1 LEDFAPCEDQN
12 PSGIHPWEQVMS
24 GSRQYTKVS
33 RTSWGQRLMQSIAG
47 VVGGIVLVLASIG
60 GLWWNEGRAVNT
72 AKGLKEGSAA
82 VSSINADQVDP
93 GNSGQLVH
101 LSGQAVSAEVLRD
114 PVLGVAETAIALVR
128 EVEMYQWREESRT
141 ETRTTMGGAEERVT
155 TYSYRPEWSSRHID
169 SARFNQAGAHRNPAG
184 FPIESETRRADNV
197 TVGAFRLNSALIAQI
212 RESQP
217 FELDA
222 EHAANLPEGFRERA
236 NADQPGWL
244 YIGNPMMPEIGDM
257 RIRLQ
262 LVRDQPV
269 SLLARQVDNSFEPHV
284 TSHGTT
290 IQRLM
295 PGTLSADAM
304 FDQMVRENTIMTWA
318 MRLGGIVLMV
328 IGFGLILKPIRVTF
342 DVLPIL
348 GSIAGAG
355 IGLVSL
361 ISGLVLSLTTIGLAW
376 LFYRPLLSIV
386 LFAVCGGLI
395 WFGRRKLAERKA
407 ASEGVVS
414 MTEEPATG
422 N

>member
-1 LEDFAPCEDQN
+1 MGPA
-12 PSGIHPWEQVMS
+12 G
-24 GSRQYTKVS
+24 QYTKVT
-33 RTSWGQRLMQSIAG
+33 RVSWGQRLMQSIAG
-47 VVGGIVLVLASIG
+47 VVGGIVLVLASVG

-82 VSSINADQVDP
+82 VTSISADQIDP
-93 GNSGQLVH
+93 ANNGQLVH
-101 LSGQAVSAEVLRD
+101 VSGQAVAQDVLSD

-128 EVEMYQWREESRT
+128 EVEMYQWREDSRT
-141 ETRTTMGGAEERVT
+141 ETRTTVGGSEERVT
-155 TYSYRPEWSSRHID
+155 TYAYRPEWSSRHID
-169 SARFNQAGAHRNPAG
+169 SSRFNQAGTHRNPAG

-197 TVGAFRLNSALIAQI
+197 ALGAFRLNSALIAQI
-212 RESQP
+212 RQSQP
-217 FELDA
+217 FELGA
-222 EHAANLPEGFRERA
+222 EHAASLPERFRERA
-236 NADQPGWL
+236 STDQPGWL
-244 YIGNPMMPEIGDM
+244 YIGDPLLPEIGDM

-262 LVRDQPV
+262 IVRDQPV
-269 SLLARQVDNSFEPHV
+269 SLLARQIDNTFEAHS
-284 TSHGTT
+284 TSHGTS
-290 IQRLM
+290 IERLM
-295 PGTLSADAM
+295 SGTLSADAM
-304 FDQMVRENTIMTWA
+304 FEQMVRENTIMTWA

-361 ISGLVLSLTTIGLAW
+361 ILGLVLSLTTIGLAW

-407 ASEGVVS
+407 ASES
-414 MTEEPATG
+414 SAPMTEEPATG